1 MFRGSTRLKNGRLL
15 NEWAFDERDIHTFGA
30 KNDLSFTLC
39 LTFLIEEGD
48 YLTYKKYLLILI
60 YQLFKLVGLH
70 SFIIWIIVLCLHI
83 EFTIPNQHS
92 TFMG

>member
-1 MFRGSTRLKNGRLL
+1 MFIGSTRLNNDRLL
-15 NEWAFDERDIHTFGA
+15 NEWAFDEREIHTYSV
-30 KNDLSFTLC
+30 KNDLSLMLRLTL
-39 LTFLIEEGD
+39 LIEEGD

-70 SFIIWIIVLCLHI
+70 SFIIWIIVLCLHT
-83 EFTIPNQHS
+83 EVTIPNQHS